1 MKEKKQVKI
10 NLKIAILIV
19 CIILLIIFGTV
30 ILIYHIETTPS
41 SSITSSTGL
50 TSTTTIYSDT
60 KKTIPEDSNIE
71 YITHSSTVYS
81 TYSSDIQLDNIF
93 VTSNSELEEYLYK
106 CIGTDLAY
114 MDNENEEKSISQ
126 FFNDEFFEKYNLAI
140 EMYDSSSTHDNYSI
154 VSVVKDGSNSTINI
168 KDNFYTYSGP
178 LAPSSTL
185 VFVALDKEINNVNFD
200 IYRTTIDNSHESNY
214 EMMFIA
220 GIIISIATIIIVSI
234 IVSNHNRKVDEMY
247 NVDDNS
253 KKNNSI
259 KKIII
264 CIVIVIL
271 ILLVVFFAI
280 IFYESVMMPNTIA
293 YKPIIYLYPNEEMKL
308 SVKLVNSENITCSYP
323 KYVNNWNVFAKPN
336 GDLLDLNTGRSL
348 YSLYYESKNVVKFDV
363 KEDGFIVKGEDAAKF
378 LEEKL
383 AILGLNEREAEEF
396 IIYWLPKLES
406 NKYNYIRFATKEE
419 INENMPLE
427 FSLKPDTVIRVLM
440 TYKGL
445 EKPMDVQEQQ
455 LVTPSRTGFVAVEWG
470 GTEIK

>member
-1 MKEKKQVKI
+1 
-10 NLKIAILIV
+10 
-19 CIILLIIFGTV
+19 
-30 ILIYHIETTPS
+30 
-41 SSITSSTGL
+41 
-50 TSTTTIYSDT
+50 
-60 KKTIPEDSNIE
+60 
-71 YITHSSTVYS
+71 
-81 TYSSDIQLDNIF
+81 
-93 VTSNSELEEYLYK
+93 
-106 CIGTDLAY
+106 
-114 MDNENEEKSISQ
+114 
-126 FFNDEFFEKYNLAI
+126 
-140 EMYDSSSTHDNYSI
+140 
-154 VSVVKDGSNSTINI
+154 
-168 KDNFYTYSGP
+168 
-178 LAPSSTL
+178 
-185 VFVALDKEINNVNFD
+185 
-200 IYRTTIDNSHESNY
+200 
-214 EMMFIA
+214 
-220 GIIISIATIIIVSI
+220 
-234 IVSNHNRKVDEMY
+234 MY

-427 FSLKPDTVIRVLM
+427 FSLKPDTLIRVLM

>member
-1 MKEKKQVKI
+1 
-10 NLKIAILIV
+10 
-19 CIILLIIFGTV
+19 
-30 ILIYHIETTPS
+30 
-41 SSITSSTGL
+41 
-50 TSTTTIYSDT
+50 
-60 KKTIPEDSNIE
+60 
-71 YITHSSTVYS
+71 
-81 TYSSDIQLDNIF
+81 
-93 VTSNSELEEYLYK
+93 
-106 CIGTDLAY
+106 
-114 MDNENEEKSISQ
+114 
-126 FFNDEFFEKYNLAI
+126 
-140 EMYDSSSTHDNYSI
+140 
-154 VSVVKDGSNSTINI
+154 
-168 KDNFYTYSGP
+168 
-178 LAPSSTL
+178 
-185 VFVALDKEINNVNFD
+185 
-200 IYRTTIDNSHESNY
+200 
-214 EMMFIA
+214 MFIA
-220 GIIISIATIIIVSI
+220 GLIISIAAIIIVSI

-427 FSLKPDTVIRVLM
+427 FSLKPDTLIRVLM

-445 EKPMDVQEQQ
+445 EKPMDVHEQQ

>member
-60 KKTIPEDSNIE
+60 KETIPEDSNIE

-93 VTSNSELEEYLYK
+93 VTSNSDLEEYLYK

-154 VSVVKDGSNSTINI
+154 VSVVKDGSNATINI
-168 KDNFYTYSGP
+168 KDEFYTYSGP

-200 IYRTTIDNSHESNY
+200 IYKTTTDNSHESNY

-220 GIIISIATIIIVSI
+220 GIIISIAAIIIVSI

-253 KKNNSI
+253 KKI
-259 KKIII
+259 
-264 CIVIVIL
+264 
-271 ILLVVFFAI
+271 ILL
-280 IFYESVMMPNTIA
+280 
-293 YKPIIYLYPNEEMKL
+293 KKL
-308 SVKLVNSENITCSYP
+308 
-323 KYVNNWNVFAKPN
+323 
-336 GDLLDLNTGRSL
+336 
-348 YSLYYESKNVVKFDV
+348 
-363 KEDGFIVKGEDAAKF
+363 
-378 LEEKL
+378 
-383 AILGLNEREAEEF
+383 
-396 IIYWLPKLES
+396 
-406 NKYNYIRFATKEE
+406 
-419 INENMPLE
+419 
-427 FSLKPDTVIRVLM
+427 
-440 TYKGL
+440 
-445 EKPMDVQEQQ
+445 
-455 LVTPSRTGFVAVEWG
+455 
-470 GTEIK
+470 

>member
-60 KKTIPEDSNIE
+60 KETIPEDSNIE

-126 FFNDEFFEKYNLAI
+126 FFNDDFFEKYNLAI

-154 VSVVKDGSNSTINI
+154 VSVVKDGSNATINI
-168 KDNFYTYSGP
+168 KDEFYTYSGP

-200 IYRTTIDNSHESNY
+200 IYKTTTDNSHESNY

-220 GIIISIATIIIVSI
+220 GIIISIAAIIIVSI
-234 IVSNHNRKVDEMY
+234 
-247 NVDDNS
+247 
-253 KKNNSI
+253 
-259 KKIII
+259 
-264 CIVIVIL
+264 
-271 ILLVVFFAI
+271 
-280 IFYESVMMPNTIA
+280 YESVMMPNTIA

-427 FSLKPDTVIRVLM
+427 FSLKPDTLIRVLM

-445 EKPMDVQEQQ
+445 EKPMDVKEQQ